1 MKNTLVE
8 RSFSLER
15 DDYSLIY
22 RKIGAK
28 VTYYRKLR
36 GWTQIQLSKM
46 SGISTS
52 RISKIECGKQNSN
65 LNDILIIAKAL
76 NVDYRVLIS

>member
-1 MKNTLVE
+1 MRNTLIE
-8 RSFSLER
+8 RTFSLER

-28 VTYYRKLR
+28 ITYYRKLR

-46 SGISTS
+46 SGISTN
-52 RISKIECGKQNSN
+52 RISKIERGKANSN
-65 LNDILIIAKAL
+65 LNDILIIANTL
-76 NVDYRVLIS
+76 NVDYRILLS